1 MLKNYKIITLGS
13 SGAGKTVFLASMFK
27 QLSTPGDLGFFLE
40 VEDSQKEKLLT
51 NIYWEL
57 ASGETWPRGTRGE
70 IAKWTFTCCV
80 NAPNLSK
87 YPVCQFTYIDYAGG
101 LLTDLAAEEEEDNS
115 FDFHKEVPNADA
127 VLVILDGVK
136 ILSFMQATDLNQG
149 DVGALL
155 QKDLPIIMRQL
166 NGCKRDTPVH
176 FIISKW
182 DLVES
187 NYSLLAVRNRLLE
200 KVPEFQ
206 RIVSNR
212 KEAGC
217 PIRLIPVSSIG
228 MHFATLQPDGRMQKN
243 PGVIPSPFHVEVP
256 LACVLVDGMQS
267 HFDSEISELK
277 GEQGK
282 IRQKP
287 TQVKPD
293 VNILDKMNQVVAK
306 TVPFSATVI
315 RQILPD
321 KQKINNNTLQKV
333 IDLTEKTVHYVERN
347 AQRKREEIAKKEDEA
362 AKETERLR
370 RLQKESLK
378 KVENEETA
386 LSYAVE
392 VFKGIQEKLVK
403 DFPASD
409 LRGAGV

>member
-1 MLKNYKIITLGS
+1 MLKNYNIITLGA

-40 VEDSQKEKLLT
+40 VEDSRKEKLLT
-51 NIYWEL
+51 NIYWEF

-70 IAKWTFTCCV
+70 IAKWTFTCSV
-80 NAPNLSK
+80 KTPDLSK
-87 YPVCQFTYIDYAGG
+87 YSVCQFTYIDYAGG
-101 LLTDLAAEEEEDNS
+101 LLTDLAAEEEEDNY
-115 FDFHKEVPNADA
+115 FDFDKEVPNA

-136 ILSFMQATDLNQG
+136 ILSFMQATDFNKG
-149 DVGALL
+149 DVGVLL
-155 QKDLPIIMRQL
+155 QKDLPSIMRLL
-166 NGCKRDTPVH
+166 NRCKRDTPVH

-206 RIVSNR
+206 KIVRSR

-228 MHFATLQPDGRMQKN
+228 MHFATLQPDGKMQKK
-243 PGVIPSPFHVEVP
+243 PGEIPSPFHVEVP
-256 LACVLVDGMQS
+256 LACVFIDGMQS
-267 HFDSEISELK
+267 HFNSGISELK
-277 GEQGK
+277 GEQDK
-282 IRQKP
+282 ISKTP

-315 RQILPD
+315 RRILPD

-333 IDLTEKTVHYVERN
+333 IDLTEKTVHYVEIN
-347 AQRKREEIAKKEDEA
+347 AQIKREEIAKKEDEA
-362 AKETERLR
+362 AKETDRLR

-378 KVENEETA
+378 KVKNEETA
-386 LSYAVE
+386 LCYAVE